1 MKDDFIKVIALGHCI
16 ATAQGYSTITL
27 LNSDCKDCLILLIY
41 FKFER
46 KHKHSS
52 KNPEYLERFPVCDHR
67 KGVLNQAPSLCTFQ
81 LPSEVLHS
89 SMEVT
94 AL

>member
-16 ATAQGYSTITL
+16 ATAQGHSTITL
-27 LNSDCKDCLILLIY
+27 LNSDCKDCLILLIH
-41 FKFER
+41 FKFKH
-46 KHKHSS
+46 KHKHSL
-52 KNPEYLERFPVCDHR
+52 KNPEYLERFPVCDHC
-67 KGVLNQAPSLCTFQ
+67 KGVLNQAHSLCTFQ

>member
-1 MKDDFIKVIALGHCI
+1 MKDDFIKVIALGHFI
-16 ATAQGYSTITL
+16 AAAQGHSTVTL
-27 LNSDCKDCLILLIY
+27 LNSDYKDCLVLLIH
-41 FKFER
+41 FKFKR

-52 KNPEYLERFPVCDHR
+52 KNPEYLEHFPVCDHG
-67 KGVLNQAPSLCTFQ
+67 KGVLNQAHSLCTFQ

-89 SMEVT
+89 SMELT